1 MSKVDWT
8 VWQKPEVAGAFADRR
23 ANLPGATL
31 QFDVLRRLTAA
42 VKHEPLCVL
51 DIGCGDG
58 ALLAKVMESRRV
70 SHAVA
75 LDGSAAML
83 QRARKRFAK
92 NDDVKFVQADFN
104 DANWPAKLP
113 AEPFDVIVSGFA
125 IHHSEDEQKRQ
136 IYAQIFQ
143 LLAPGGVFVNIEH
156 VASATPFGERLWNR
170 AWTEYDVA
178 YRRASGE
185 QIEFDAVLAEFL
197 ASDQRAANRL
207 TPVETQLQWLRE
219 IGFADVDCYCKY
231 LELAVLA
238 GYRRS

>member
-1 MSKVDWT
+1 LVA
-8 VWQKPEVAGAFADRR
+8 EV
-23 ANLPGATL
+23 
-31 QFDVLRRLTAA
+31 
-42 VKHEPLCVL
+42 KCEPLRVL

-83 QRARKRFAK
+83 QRARERFAK

-104 DANWPAKLP
+104 IADWTAKLSD
-113 AEPFDVIVSGFA
+113 EKFDAVVSGFA
-125 IHHSEDEQKRQ
+125 IHHSEDEQKRRV
-136 IYAQIFQ
+136 YEQIFQ
-143 LLAPGGVFVNIEH
+143 LLAPGSVFVNIEH
-156 VASATPFGERLWNR
+156 VASATPFGERLWDR

-178 YRRASGE
+178 YRRANGE
-185 QIEFDAVLAEFL
+185 QIEFDAALAEFL
-197 ASDQRAANRL
+197 AGDQRAANRL

-238 GYRRS
+238 GYRR